1 MKCAQCHT
9 QNAPLRKY
17 CSQCGS
23 SLSAACGRCSFAN
36 ALTDQFCGGCG
47 VAVSGNDALA
57 GQARSLPAMPQAPMK
72 LGAAPGG
79 LDLSEL
85 DELLRKPSVS
95 TESALP
101 AKISQSVLDNLFSVS
116 A

>member
-36 ALTDQFCGGCG
+36 ALADLFCGGCG
-47 VAVSGNDALA
+47 VAISGNDASA
-57 GQARSLPAMPQAPMK
+57 GQARSLLATPTMPTK
-72 LGAAPGG
+72 SGSAPGG
-79 LDLSEL
+79 LDLTEL

-101 AKISQSVLDNLFSVS
+101 AKISQAALDNLFTAS

>member
-36 ALTDQFCGGCG
+36 AITDQFCGGCG
-47 VAVSGNDALA
+47 VAVSGIDASA
-57 GQARSLPAMPQAPMK
+57 GQARSLTIPAAQTK
-72 LGAAPGG
+72 LVAAPGG
-79 LDLSEL
+79 LDLTEL
-85 DELLRKPSVS
+85 DELLRKPSIS

-101 AKISQSVLDNLFSVS
+101 AKISQAALDNLFSAS

>member
-9 QNAPLRKY
+9 QNALLRKY
-17 CSQCGS
+17 CSQCGC

-36 ALTDQFCGGCG
+36 ALADQFCGGCG
-47 VAVSGNDALA
+47 VAIPGMDASV
-57 GQARSLPAMPQAPMK
+57 GQARSLPALPAAPTK
-72 LGAAPGG
+72 LVAAPGG

-85 DELLRKPSVS
+85 DELLRKPSKS

-101 AKISQSVLDNLFSVS
+101 AKISQAALDNLFS
-116 A
+116 AAA